1 VGRSARLSNNSE
13 PTFTDET
20 FTDEEVLTIYLFG
33 IIKRRKTIKGIYDYT
48 ADHLSGWFPELPS
61 YGGYNQRLNRLNAVF
76 APLVQKALSEIGGE
90 ELPVRS
96 SRIVDSMPIM
106 LASGKRSS
114 NGKVATRLANEGYC
128 SSKDTWFHGVK
139 LHAIAEHRRGEVPL
153 LDQAGLT
160 PGSQHDLTAL
170 SEVLPQIEEG
180 QLYGDKAFCDSGMK
194 ERAWSQQDLE
204 VRTPVK
210 KKKGQDC
217 LAAADKLFSKAVSKI
232 RQPIESLFNWIDEK
246 TGIQCGSKVRSY
258 RGLMVHVFGRLT
270 AAMLIL
276 DFNS

>member
-1 VGRSARLSNNSE
+1 MDWQRTLVRIYLFVLQALPARRPVGRSARLSNNSE

-128 SSKDTWFHGVK
+128 SSKDTWP
-139 LHAIAEHRRGEVPL
+139 LRRE
-153 LDQAGLT
+153 
-160 PGSQHDLTAL
+160 TARDCRA
-170 SEVLPQIEEG
+170 STRRSAP
-180 QLYGDKAFCDSGMK
+180 FRSG
-194 ERAWSQQDLE
+194 
-204 VRTPVK
+204 
-210 KKKGQDC
+210 G
-217 LAAADKLFSKAVSKI
+217 ADA
-232 RQPIESLFNWIDEK
+232 R
-246 TGIQCGSKVRSY
+246 
-258 RGLMVHVFGRLT
+258 
-270 AAMLIL
+270 
-276 DFNS
+276 